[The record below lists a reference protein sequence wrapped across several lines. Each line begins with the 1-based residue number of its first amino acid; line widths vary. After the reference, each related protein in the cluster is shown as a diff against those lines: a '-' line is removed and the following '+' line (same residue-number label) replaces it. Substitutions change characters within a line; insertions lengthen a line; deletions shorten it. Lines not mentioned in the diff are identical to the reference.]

1 MTTVIFSHGK
11 ESGPWGSKITTLSN
25 VASDVGF
32 NVISVDYQDLP
43 SPEDRITRLVDTVQ
57 EQGDEVILVGSSMGG
72 YVSLVAAE
80 RVSARGLFLLAPAL
94 YMPNYEVQ
102 EYNYTGKTSVI
113 HGWNDDVIPVA
124 HSIDYAKL
132 RNSQLLLLE
141 DGHRLSNSMFAISPF
156 FRNWL
161 HPFTLN

>member
-43 SPEDRITRLVDTVQ
+43 SPEDRITRLVDTIE

-94 YMPNYEVQ
+94 YMPSYDVQ

-113 HGWNDDVIPVA
+113 HGWNDDVIPVS

-132 RNSQLLLLE
+132 HNSQLLLLE
-141 DGHRLSNSMFAISPF
+141 DGHRLSKSMFAISPF

>member
-43 SPEDRITRLVDTVQ
+43 SPEDRITRLVDTVE

-141 DGHRLSNSMFAISPF
+141 DGHRLSKSMFAISPF

>member
-1 MTTVIFSHGK
+1 
-11 ESGPWGSKITTLSN
+11 
-25 VASDVGF
+25 
-32 NVISVDYQDLP
+32 
-43 SPEDRITRLVDTVQ
+43 
-57 EQGDEVILVGSSMGG
+57 
-72 YVSLVAAE
+72 
-80 RVSARGLFLLAPAL
+80 
-94 YMPNYEVQ
+94 MPNYEVQ

-113 HGWNDDVIPVA
+113 HGWNDDVIPVS